1 MMPFISEVLIR
12 ERKERAQC
20 EAEQATARRLAAARP
35 QHTNRPDRMRF
46 LFRR

>member
-1 MMPFISEVLIR
+1 MMPFISEVVMR
-12 ERKERAQC
+12 ERTERAQC
-20 EAEQATARRLAAARP
+20 EGEQANARRIAAARP

>member
-1 MMPFISEVLIR
+1 VMR
-12 ERKERAQC
+12 ERTERAQC
-20 EAEQATARRLAAARP
+20 EAEQAKARRLAASRP

>member
-1 MMPFISEVLIR
+1 MMPFISEVVMR
-12 ERKERAQC
+12 ERMARAQC
-20 EAEQATARRLAAARP
+20 EAEEANARRLAEARP

>member
-1 MMPFISEVLIR
+1 MMHLFSEVLVR
-12 ERKERAQC
+12 ERQERAQC
-20 EAEQATARRLAAARP
+20 EAEQAAARRIAAARP

>member
-1 MMPFISEVLIR
+1 MMPYISEVVMR

-20 EAEQATARRLAAARP
+20 EAEQAIARRLAAARS
-35 QHTNRPDRMRF
+35 QHANRSDRMRF